1 MYFLILEETCLFFED
16 KFFNYIFKNHVDFN
30 KMKGILEGTL
40 MEISKRFLNEK
51 WEALSFANENSK
63 YRSLLLLSKFLNINE
78 SVAINNLLEVI
89 FLRLNDIPFDNK
101 NEKFIEEII
110 QSCLFLGIRVS
121 YKIREKIISSIAE
134 FIEKLNSKKEGDKH
148 IISNIKSF
156 AENIMNYLLENKT
169 KPEIKLNS
177 EIIDKLTNEFYLIIP
192 KDIEN
197 NIEKKK
203 ENFNNLY
210 LINLCENSLDV
221 MESYL
226 NDNSSVYLDYF
237 KKYFYFP
244 MLEFNND
251 NCHML
256 IKSES
261 KYIFSDYK
269 LITGIS
275 DPIHIY
281 YMFKIDI
288 ETREIELFIRNF
300 NSTSVVLNNIIFN
313 IYFSENLMIY
323 NENNLSNNYSP
334 YVNSKEFSNELL
346 SPFSYFDF
354 SVKFYSNLF
363 EKNNI
368 YIDCSFDMITD
379 QKNKFKLNSEC
390 FYIPLIDFLLPDNFS
405 LYENKTFDI
414 FYNTLEYAFTCKC
427 YTNYNPEE
435 LRKKINKKITLVEFK
450 SKNMFYNKE
459 KEVLDIIKNKQFPEF
474 FKENND
480 FNTVNNPYEDN
491 SSNNFKIKLCAYCIY
506 NFWIYII
513 IIGDYNLQH
522 NKSILNVEIKT
533 NDLSALNT
541 LSREKNCFFNEVFGD
556 NIKFY

>member
-1 MYFLILEETCLFFED
+1 
-16 KFFNYIFKNHVDFN
+16 
-30 KMKGILEGTL
+30 
-40 MEISKRFLNEK
+40 
-51 WEALSFANENSK
+51 
-63 YRSLLLLSKFLNINE
+63 
-78 SVAINNLLEVI
+78 
-89 FLRLNDIPFDNK
+89 
-101 NEKFIEEII
+101 
-110 QSCLFLGIRVS
+110 
-121 YKIREKIISSIAE
+121 
-134 FIEKLNSKKEGDKH
+134 
-148 IISNIKSF
+148 
-156 AENIMNYLLENKT
+156 
-169 KPEIKLNS
+169 
-177 EIIDKLTNEFYLIIP
+177 
-192 KDIEN
+192 
-197 NIEKKK
+197 
-203 ENFNNLY
+203 
-210 LINLCENSLDV
+210 
-221 MESYL
+221 
-226 NDNSSVYLDYF
+226 
-237 KKYFYFP
+237 
-244 MLEFNND
+244 
-251 NCHML
+251 
-256 IKSES
+256 
-261 KYIFSDYK
+261 
-269 LITGIS
+269 
-275 DPIHIY
+275 
-281 YMFKIDI
+281 MFKIDI

-480 FNTVNNPYEDN
+480 FNIVNNPYEDN